1 MKLVFSDGAKR
12 DLADIGD
19 AIARDSPKRA
29 VAFIRAL
36 RESAVKLSRRPA
48 AFAVLPRYAH
58 LGIRHKV
65 HGNYMIFYRIQ
76 QEDQVSIIRIL
87 HGARDYDTV
96 LSQDPSL

>member
-1 MKLVFSDGAKR
+1 MKLVFSDSAKQ

-29 VAFIRAL
+29 VAFIREL
-36 RESAVKLSRRPA
+36 RASAAKLSRRSA

-65 HGNYMIFYRIQ
+65 HGNYLIFYRVEQ
-76 QEDQVSIIRIL
+76 DQVSIIRIL
-87 HGARDYDTV
+87 HGARDYDPF
-96 LSQDPSL
+96 LSEDPNP